1 VTDTPGPDPR
11 FEREAYL
18 AVAWA
23 DRDEPDVPELRTE
36 RLLLRAWLPD
46 DRVPFAAL
54 NADPEVME
62 HFPGP
67 MSRSASNA
75 LLVKVRA
82 HFAAHG
88 YGLWAV
94 EAPEG
99 FVGFTGLQWSDWS
112 GTREL
117 EIGWRLARSA
127 WGKGYATEAATA
139 ALAYGLG
146 VVPRVVSFTALSNV
160 RSQAVMKRIGLVR
173 EREFDHPREDLPER
187 LRRHVLYA
195 TPPGDG

>member
-23 DRDEPDVPELRTE
+23 DRVEPEVPELRTE

-46 DRVPFAAL
+46 DRAPFAAL
-54 NADPEVME
+54 NADPVVME
-62 HFPGP
+62 HLPAP
-67 MSRSASNA
+67 LSRSASNA
-75 LLVKVRA
+75 LLVRFRA
-82 HFAAHG
+82 HFAEHG
-88 YGLWAV
+88 FGLWAV
-94 EAPEG
+94 QAPEG
-99 FVGFTGLQWSDWS
+99 FVGFTGLQWSDWT
-112 GTREL
+112 GPREL

-139 ALAYGLG
+139 ALAHGLT
-146 VVPRVVSFTALSNV
+146 VVPRVVSLTALGNV
-160 RSQAVMKRIGLVR
+160 RSQAVMERIGLVR
-173 EREFDHPREDLPER
+173 ERELDHPREDLPDH

-195 TPPGDG
+195 TPR